1 MHWKAIT
8 GRSWGAD
15 CFYVS
20 KRVKVKR
27 ILIFVWNSTNY
38 SEKTLA
44 LIFNFIY
51 KIAEVFRQTE
61 MKPV

>member
-8 GRSWGAD
+8 GRSWRGRLD
-15 CFYVS
+15 Y